1 MPGDFFSLNFPFYGL
16 VLFEEPKCQ
25 FLLAYYDQ
33 RIEGG
38 QNDLKDVTALS
49 CNLSQIQ
56 NNNDGSMDDRCWFT
70 NFGPVYLQDIENLNG
85 LSNADKLQAIYCETA
100 PKMNKGLT
108 LF

>member
-1 MPGDFFSLNFPFYGL
+1 MPGDVFSLNFPFFGL
-16 VLFEEPKCQ
+16 LLFEEPKCQ
-25 FLLAYYDQ
+25 FLLSYYDQ
-33 RIEGG
+33 RIEGD

-70 NFGPVYLQDIENLNG
+70 IFENLNG

>member
-1 MPGDFFSLNFPFYGL
+1 MPGDVFSLNFPFFGL

-33 RIEGG
+33 RIEGD

-56 NNNDGSMDDRCWFT
+56 NNNDGSMDDRYRFT
-70 NFGPVYLQDIENLNG
+70 NFGPVYLQDIENFQMLINC
-85 LSNADKLQAIYCETA
+85 KRYIVKQLQ
-100 PKMNKGLT
+100 K
-108 LF
+108 